1 MSTPDQFPRCV
12 HEPQAVPSHGAFL
25 GQYFIMLRCMLCQMP
40 ECCLQEHQDAHEFL
54 YQLHDIMDGGGAAG
68 RPETKPMF
76 AAMGGTS
83 VQSIRC
89 QTVDYESRKVE
100 EFTHISVDVQV
111 CSLPASA
118 PCVTVCVASQQ
129 AQQEPDH
136 ARSFTELCSSR
147 CHTQ

>member
-1 MSTPDQFPRCV
+1 MQCYICEVVS
-12 HEPQAVPSHGAFL
+12 
-25 GQYFIMLRCMLCQMP
+25 
-40 ECCLQEHQDAHEFL
+40 QEHQDAHEFL
-54 YQLHDIMDGGGAAG
+54 YQLHEIIDGCGQAG

-111 CSLPASA
+111 RTHAESSPHLLSLSLYH
-118 PCVTVCVASQQ
+118 
-129 AQQEPDH
+129 H
-136 ARSFTELCSSR
+136 AESYRRCTHCCTSS
-147 CHTQ
+147 T